1 MLGCNRAL
9 LFFLEPPLCIHS
21 VALDLPLPLNKIP
34 VGATN
39 LLLTLGKQVLCLLRL
54 EILKTPVINEWKTP
68 VMNTSYKYHKSRV
81 RVKTEI
87 HPQIMSL
94 LWVEGCLLP
103 LFSHLLLVPTPQV
116 GSVKKGTRRKR
127 QEEEAGADLLPV
139 WPCFALPGT
148 DV

>member
-54 EILKTPVINEWKTP
+54 EILKTPVINE
-68 VMNTSYKYHKSRV
+68 
-81 RVKTEI
+81 
-87 HPQIMSL
+87 
-94 LWVEGCLLP
+94 
-103 LFSHLLLVPTPQV
+103 
-116 GSVKKGTRRKR
+116 
-127 QEEEAGADLLPV
+127 
-139 WPCFALPGT
+139 
-148 DV
+148 